1 MLAEIEDKLAEIL
14 REKLTE
20 IPKENIVINV
30 EVSKAPA
37 VIISNLK
44 FKLEKADMAEN
55 MDSGEVELEEKFSPS
70 GAETVFKLQEAP
82 LRNSV
87 RVEYPIGTLLT
98 EKEDFTI
105 NYDDGSI
112 KFRKA
117 PAKDKNALMIKY
129 SSKKRVLTLKT
140 LKVKALYSIDA
151 LGGNR
156 VEADSLAEK
165 VVNALLEAEDKLGGE
180 DIEIKPVGGVTIMQD
195 KNAKVRLKYVVE
207 RVMRLEQIVG
217 PMEKIEIA
225 RKNR

>member
-1 MLAEIEDKLAEIL
+1 MLTEIEDKLLEIL

-20 IPKENIVINV
+20 IPKENIVINA
-30 EVSKAPA
+30 EVNKGPA

-44 FKLEKADMAEN
+44 FKLEKADLAEN
-55 MDSGEVELEEKFSPS
+55 LDSGEIGLEEKLSPS
-70 GAETVFKLQEAP
+70 GAEPVFKLQEEP
-82 LRNSV
+82 LKNSV
-87 RVEYPIGTLLT
+87 RVEYPIGTLLA
-98 EKEDFTI
+98 EKEDFNI
-105 NYDDGSI
+105 NYGESAI

-117 PAKDKNALMIKY
+117 PAKGKNTLIIRY

-140 LKVKALYSIDA
+140 IKVKALYAIDA

-165 VVNALLEAEDKLGGE
+165 VVKALLEAEDNLIGE
-180 DIEIKPVGGVTIMQD
+180 DIEIKPVGGMTIMQE
-195 KNAKVRLKYVVE
+195 KNAKVRLKYVTE

-225 RKNR
+225 RKNK

>member
-1 MLAEIEDKLAEIL
+1 MLAEIEDKLLEIL

-20 IPKENIVINV
+20 IPKENIVINA
-30 EVSKAPA
+30 EVNKAPA

-55 MDSGEVELEEKFSPS
+55 MDSGEVELEEKLIPN

-82 LRNSV
+82 LKNSV
-87 RVEYPIGTLLT
+87 RVEYPVGTLLM
-98 EKEDFTI
+98 EKDFST

-112 KFRKA
+112 RIRKA
-117 PAKDKNALMIKY
+117 PGKSKSTLMIKY

-151 LGGNR
+151 IAGNR
-156 VEADSLAEK
+156 VEADSIAEK
-165 VVNALLEAEDKLGGE
+165 VVKAFLAAEDNLIGE
-180 DIEIKPVGGVTIMQD
+180 DIEIKPIGGVTLMQD
-195 KNAKVRLKYVVE
+195 KNTRVRLKYVME
-207 RVMRLEQIVG
+207 RIMRLEEQIVG

-225 RKNR
+225 RKNK

>member
-1 MLAEIEDKLAEIL
+1 MLTEIENKLAEVL

-20 IPKENIVINV
+20 IPKENIVINA
-30 EVSKAPA
+30 EASKAPA
-37 VIISNLK
+37 IVISNLK

-55 MDSGEVELEEKFSPS
+55 LDSGEIELEEKLSPN
-70 GAETVFKLQEAP
+70 GTEPVFKLQEEP
-82 LRNSV
+82 LKNSV

-105 NYDDGSI
+105 NYGESSI

-117 PAKDKNALMIKY
+117 PTKGKSTLIIRY

-140 LKVKALYSIDA
+140 IKVKALYAIDA
-151 LGGNR
+151 LGGNS

-225 RKNR
+225 RKNK